1 MKYGYARVST
11 LEQDFSYQLEALEQA
26 GCERVF
32 KDKAS
37 GKRMS
42 RPEFDLMLTYLREG
56 DTVVVWKIDRLGRN
70 FTEMVATMAELFRKE
85 INIVATTQGID
96 TSTPMGKAMAY
107 IAGVFAEM
115 EMEYIRERTRVSLQE
130 RRKRGI
136 QGGRK
141 KHPVLSDPRK
151 LAAIRKLYDSKQYT
165 MAQICEM
172 HGLKDK
178 STLYRYLKQETTQ
191 AVD

>member
-1 MKYGYARVST
+1 
-11 LEQDFSYQLEALEQA
+11 
-26 GCERVF
+26 
-32 KDKAS
+32 
-37 GKRMS
+37 
-42 RPEFDLMLTYLREG
+42 LREG

-70 FTEMVATMAELFRKE
+70 FTEMVATMAELFRRD

-115 EMEYIRERTRVSLQE
+115 EMEYIRERTKGALDE

-136 QGGRK
+136 HGGRK
-141 KHPVLSDPRK
+141 RHPILSDPPK

-178 STLYRYLKQETTQ
+178 TTVYRYLKQAPPQPTR
-191 AVD
+191 

>member
-1 MKYGYARVST
+1 MRYGYARVST
-11 LEQDFSYQLEALEQA
+11 LEQDFAYQLEALEQA

-37 GKRMS
+37 GKKMS
-42 RPEFDLMLTYLREG
+42 RVEFDLMLTYLREG

-70 FTEMVATMAELFRKE
+70 FTEMVATMADLFKKE

-115 EMEYIRERTRVSLQE
+115 EMEYIRERTKGALEE

-136 QGGRK
+136 HGGRK

-151 LAAIRKLYDSKQYT
+151 LAAIRKLYDSRQYT

-178 STLYRYLKQETTQ
+178 STLYRYLKHPSLNQ
-191 AVD
+191 